1 MCDFRVNVVT
11 CFLIR
16 NYIFHRSHH
25 HQQMIQNI
33 FSFRGLRAIASWEI
47 LNMGNILKKISWFI
61 KEEWRIYLL
70 MLFLLLSIAAISLA
84 PAYVL
89 GAAIDTIVSSGLTKE
104 SLVILVIALSAIPI
118 TRYFLSFAYNYMVNK
133 EGQKLAYKLRQRYL
147 SHLFEMDSQFYEKFD
162 KGDLISRVT
171 ADLDAITIAAT
182 SLLEGIIFNVGVIMF
197 AIGVMG
203 FSISW
208 KLTVISVSIMPVG
221 IFILNIIRNKKRKYI
236 KIHREIYADM
246 TEKVLESVEGQ
257 KAIRAYVQEDNDLD
271 KQFDAIE
278 KDIESWRYIV
288 KYETW
293 FNPLF
298 EIIYWISYILAFG
311 FGVYYIIQ
319 QEITLGSL
327 ITFVSYIGLLFGPI
341 SSIANIFT
349 QINNATIS
357 IDRYDEIIKQ
367 MAVVH
372 DESDSKPII
381 TFNRIDF
388 KNVTFRY
395 PFDKAPVIK
404 NIDFSIQKGQTIG
417 IVGPTGAGKS
427 TLIRQLLREFNVTEG
442 QIYIDDVP
450 ISKYIIED
458 MRNLVGYVPQ
468 SHMLFKRSV
477 DENIMI
483 GNPKANLEE
492 LDKAVKLADFEKDLL
507 YLQDGLHTQV
517 GEAGSTLSGGQKQR
531 LSIARALIKNPE
543 ILILDD
549 SLSAVD
555 AKTEDNIIEHLKDFR
570 KGKTNIIVAHRFS
583 AVRDADVIL
592 VLEAGRIS
600 QRGTHDELLRQ
611 EGWYKIQYIQQMT
624 MK

>member
-1 MCDFRVNVVT
+1 
-11 CFLIR
+11 
-16 NYIFHRSHH
+16 
-25 HQQMIQNI
+25 
-33 FSFRGLRAIASWEI
+33 
-47 LNMGNILKKISWFI
+47 MGNILKKISWFI
-61 KEEWRIYLL
+61 KEEWKIYLL

-104 SLVILVIALSAIPI
+104 TLPILVTALIAIPVS
-118 TRYFLSFAYNYMVNK
+118 RYFMSFAYNYMVNK

-182 SLLEGIIFNVGVIMF
+182 SLLEGMIFNIGLIIF

-208 KLTVISVSIMPVG
+208 KLTLISVSIMPVG

-257 KAIRAYVQEDNDLD
+257 KAIRAYVQEDNDLE
-271 KQFDAIE
+271 KQFDAID

-298 EIIYWISYILAFG
+298 EIVYWIAYILAFG
-311 FGVYYIIQ
+311 FGIYFIIQ
-319 QEITLGSL
+319 QEITLGNL
-327 ITFVSYIGLLFGPI
+327 ITFVSYVGLLFGPI

-357 IDRYDEIIKQ
+357 IDRYDEIMKQ
-367 MAVVH
+367 LAVVH
-372 DESDSKPII
+372 DEVDSKPII
-381 TFNRIDF
+381 NFDHIDF

-395 PFDKAPVIK
+395 PFDKTAVIK
-404 NIDFSIQKGQTIG
+404 NIDFSIKNGQTIG

-442 QIYIDDVP
+442 QIYIDDIP
-450 ISKYIIED
+450 ISEYIIED
-458 MRNLVGYVPQ
+458 IRNLVGYVPQ

-555 AKTEDNIIEHLKDFR
+555 AKTEDNIIEHLKNFR

-611 EGWYKIQYIQQMT
+611 EGWYKVQYIQQMT

>member
-1 MCDFRVNVVT
+1 
-11 CFLIR
+11 
-16 NYIFHRSHH
+16 
-25 HQQMIQNI
+25 
-33 FSFRGLRAIASWEI
+33 
-47 LNMGNILKKISWFI
+47 MGNILKKISWFI
-61 KEEWRIYLL
+61 KEEWKIYLL

-104 SLVILVIALSAIPI
+104 TLPILVTALIAIPVS
-118 TRYFLSFAYNYMVNK
+118 RYFMSFAYNYMVNK

-182 SLLEGIIFNVGVIMF
+182 SLLEGMIFNIGLIIF

-208 KLTVISVSIMPVG
+208 KLTLISVSIMPVG

-257 KAIRAYVQEDNDLD
+257 KAIRAYVQEDNDLE
-271 KQFDAIE
+271 KQFDAID

-288 KYETW
+288 KFETW

-298 EIIYWISYILAFG
+298 EIVYWIAYILAFG
-311 FGVYYIIQ
+311 FGIYFIIQ
-319 QEITLGSL
+319 QEITLGNL
-327 ITFVSYIGLLFGPI
+327 ITFVSYVGLLFMPI
-341 SSIANIFT
+341 ISIANIFT

-357 IDRYDEIIKQ
+357 IDRYDEIMKQ
-367 MAVVH
+367 LAVVH
-372 DESDSKPII
+372 DEVDSKPII
-381 TFNRIDF
+381 NFDHIDF

-395 PFDKAPVIK
+395 PFDKSPVIK
-404 NIDFSIQKGQTIG
+404 NIDFSIKNGQTIG

-442 QIYIDDVP
+442 QIYIDDIP
-450 ISKYIIED
+450 ISEYIIED
-458 MRNLVGYVPQ
+458 IRNLVGYVPQ

-483 GNPKANLEE
+483 GNPKANLQE

-555 AKTEDNIIEHLKDFR
+555 AKTEDNIIEHLKNFR

-611 EGWYKIQYIQQMT
+611 EGWYKVQYIQQMT